1 MLDASATL
9 CDGWV
14 VATLYGGFAGG
25 RFQETQSVVTADGEV
40 AQGGCWV
47 TLPTAENGKSKVGES
62 VDGDWENSCRQAR
75 QLQSRCMNAHEKR
88 KGTANTTTTSRQGLN
103 RPATG
108 ISIAQKRRQKTT
120 TTTTTTTT
128 TIPLAEPLLLTGAVT
143 LQRRAHSVQER
154 QSGVITIAQGLP
166 RRPSEKGEELSRC
179 YCD

>member
-1 MLDASATL
+1 MGCCGAVRGLRWWALPRNAKRGHRRWRGCTRRVLGD
-9 CDGWV
+9 
-14 VATLYGGFAGG
+14 VADSRKQEIQSGRISGRGLGKRLQAGAAAAKQVHECA
-25 RFQETQSVVTADGEV
+25 RKKERDGEHDDDIQ
-40 AQGGCWV
+40 AGPQQAG
-47 TLPTAENGKSKVGES
+47 
-62 VDGDWENSCRQAR
+62 DGHLNSP
-75 QLQSRCMNAHEKR
+75 K
-88 KGTANTTTTSRQGLN
+88 TTT
-103 RPATG
+103 
-108 ISIAQKRRQKTT
+108 KTT

>member
-1 MLDASATL
+1 MGCCGAVRGLRWWALPRNAKRGHRRWRGCTRRVLGD
-9 CDGWV
+9 
-14 VATLYGGFAGG
+14 VADSRKREIQSGRISGRGLGKRLQAGAAAAK
-25 RFQETQSVVTADGEV
+25 QVHE
-40 AQGGCWV
+40 C
-47 TLPTAENGKSKVGES
+47 
-62 VDGDWENSCRQAR
+62 AR
-75 QLQSRCMNAHEKR
+75 KR

-143 LQRRAHSVQER
+143 LQRRAHSVLER

-179 YCD
+179 YCDCLSEC